1 MIGSSKNWKNC
12 ILSSRN
18 KFVCDLIQRAV
29 TAYRDV
35 NTVLSRYIYKQ
46 FIIMTDAEDLLKV
59 LHEWKEQPG
68 KTITSVLTR
77 IEESKQFKGRE
88 L

>member
-1 MIGSSKNWKNC
+1 MIGSSKNWRKYTLN
-12 ILSSRN
+12 SRN
-18 KFVCDLIQRAV
+18 NFVCDLIHSAV

-35 NTVLSRYIYKQ
+35 KTVLSKYIYKQ

-59 LHEWKEQPG
+59 LQEWREQPG

>member
-1 MIGSSKNWKNC
+1 
-12 ILSSRN
+12 
-18 KFVCDLIQRAV
+18 
-29 TAYRDV
+29 
-35 NTVLSRYIYKQ
+35 
-46 FIIMTDAEDLLKV
+46 MTDAEDLLKV
-59 LHEWKEQPG
+59 LQEWREQPG